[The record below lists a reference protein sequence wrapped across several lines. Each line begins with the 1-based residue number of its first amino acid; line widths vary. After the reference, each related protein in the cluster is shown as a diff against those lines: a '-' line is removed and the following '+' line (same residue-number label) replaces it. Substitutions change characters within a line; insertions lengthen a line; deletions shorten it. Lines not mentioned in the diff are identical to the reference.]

1 MKKYHITL
9 IIALIAFGGAWGATP
24 LTVDSCLS
32 LVMKGNIALAAEK
45 LNLSIADAEVRAA
58 RIFNDPSLGVEYAD
72 NDDHRMQMG
81 RSVAVELGYTFT
93 PGRRGAAIDLAAS
106 EAQLAQALFDDY
118 VRNLKYEAILAYF
131 EAVKA
136 HRLYLL
142 AEQFS
147 EGMRQIAQGDSVA
160 FEIGET
166 RKVNAMATRVEA
178 RVAEADARQALND
191 YHDAMSA
198 LALLMGDPK
207 LADAFVPV
215 SEEMPMPLPEID
227 DSALVGMAL
236 ERRADLRA
244 ALKNVDVA
252 HKALVVTGRERN
264 LEFEVALGYNYNT
277 EVRNEIAPAPRF
289 SGVSIGVTIPLKFSN
304 HNRGAINAAR
314 FRKEQADMLYNQ
326 ACMEVETDVVSSLR
340 GFRTV
345 QQRLAAVDHST
356 IAESESIYRSYLS
369 AYGHGDVSL
378 VELLEVRQSYED
390 IQRLYVETSCEAA
403 TSYARLQAALGL

>member
-1 MKKYHITL
+1 MKKYHLTL
-9 IIALIAFGGAWGATP
+9 IIAILSIGGAWAATP

-93 PGRRGAAIDLAAS
+93 PGRRGAAIDLATS
-106 EAQLAQALFDDY
+106 ESQLAQALFDDY
-118 VRNLKYEAILAYF
+118 VRNLKYETLSAYF

-136 HRLYLL
+136 HRMYHL
-142 AEQFS
+142 AKQFS
-147 EGMRQIAQGDSVA
+147 EGMRQIAEGDSVG

-166 RKVNAMATRVEA
+166 RKVDAMATGIEA
-178 RVAEADARQALND
+178 RVAASDARQALND
-191 YHDAMSA
+191 FHDAMAA
-198 LALLMGDPK
+198 LALLMGNPK
-207 LADAFVPV
+207 LAEAFVPV
-215 SEEMPMPLPEID
+215 SEDMPMPLPATD
-227 DSALVGMAL
+227 DNALVGMAL

-252 HKALVVTGRERN
+252 HKALVVAGRERN

-304 HNRGAINAAR
+304 HNRGAINAAK
-314 FRKEQADMLYNQ
+314 FRKEQADLQYNQ
-326 ACMEVETDVVSSLR
+326 ACMEVETDVLSSLR
-340 GFRTV
+340 GFRTA
-345 QQRLAAVDHST
+345 QQRLAAVDQNT

-378 VELLEVRQSYED
+378 VELLEVRKSYED
-390 IQRLYVETSCEAA
+390 LQRLYVENQCDAA